1 MRTSSL
7 TVLQHLYLLFPFFYS
22 LPVTPRDWTFFLVNR
37 FHYKLHSLTV
47 LSLFSRWLKF
57 EYFLMSFPNQ
67 NSFLLLVCILL
78 YVTLADFI
86 IPISCPLSVCLL
98 LDHCFVTQSLW
109 ANSSLQLKTD
119 SYILALP
126 TTLPLQ
132 VSH

>member
-1 MRTSSL
+1 M
-7 TVLQHLYLLFPFFYS
+7 
-22 LPVTPRDWTFFLVNR
+22 
-37 FHYKLHSLTV
+37 V
-47 LSLFSRWLKF
+47 LSLFSLYLKF
-57 EYFLMSFPNQ
+57 EYFLMAFPNQ

-78 YVTLADFI
+78 YISLADFI
-86 IPISCPLSVCLL
+86 IPVSCLLCMCLL

-109 ANSSLQLKTD
+109 ANSSLQLKTY